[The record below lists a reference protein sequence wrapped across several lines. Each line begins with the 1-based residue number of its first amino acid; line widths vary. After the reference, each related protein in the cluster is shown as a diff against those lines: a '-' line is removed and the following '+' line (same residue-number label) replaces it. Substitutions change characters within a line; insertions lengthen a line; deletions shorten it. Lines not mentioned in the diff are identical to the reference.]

1 MKDKKSIIGIISAVA
16 AAVIVLAAAI
26 TAIIVFRQE
35 ICDFF
40 TSLKEK
46 ACASRSKFTPEEFED
61 FADI

>member
-1 MKDKKSIIGIISAVA
+1 MKNKKSIIGIISAVV
-16 AAVIVLAAAI
+16 VIVAAI

-46 ACASRSKFTPEEFED
+46 ADSKKSKFTPEEFED

>member
-1 MKDKKSIIGIISAVA
+1 MKDKKSIIGIISAV
-16 AAVIVLAAAI
+16 VVLVAAI

-46 ACASRSKFTPEEFED
+46 ASNSRSKFTPEEFED